1 MRKDPFLKVM
11 EESTRDLCES
21 VIKGIVSVLVSAGF
35 LLSAR
40 NRRTEVRVFYHPQLF
55 NLRITFDPR
64 RHTGTTNRKLPCL
77 IAERTSGTVPV
88 EIDRVNFFC
97 INGSD
102 PDVIVGDAEDF
113 LQDFMTKYR
122 ELNRKSSSKTFND
135 IVVEDSHAV
144 AG

>member
-11 EESTRDLCES
+11 EDSTRDLCES

-55 NLRITFDPR
+55 NLRIVFDPR
-64 RHTGTTNRKLPCL
+64 RHTTINRKLPCL

-113 LQDFMTKYR
+113 IRDFVPKFQ
-122 ELNRKSSSKTFND
+122 ELSRSQGKSFSDSM
-135 IVVEDSHAV
+135 EDSHAV

>member
-11 EESTRDLCES
+11 EDSTRDLCES

-40 NRRTEVRVFYHPQLF
+40 NRRTEIRVFYHPQLF

-64 RHTGTTNRKLPCL
+64 RHIGTTNRKLPCL
-77 IAERTSGTVPV
+77 IAERTSSTVPI

-113 LQDFMTKYR
+113 IRNLVPKFQEISRSRGKA
-122 ELNRKSSSKTFND
+122 FNNSM
-135 IVVEDSHAV
+135 EGNHAV